1 VVDTVDTAIGVGGKA
16 VEQSAAVLRALG
28 EAVKPALPVLQSAGE
43 QALKL
48 ASPVVSDATKQATEA
63 LQGAGVDPA
72 PLLSA
77 LKVRS
82 CSLRRPLD

>member
-1 VVDTVDTAIGVGGKA
+1 
-16 VEQSAAVLRALG
+16 
-28 EAVKPALPVLQSAGE
+28 VKPALPVLQSAGE

-72 PLLSA
+72 PLLST

-82 CSLRRPLD
+82 RSLRRPLD